1 MEHESEHETQAQKT
15 LFESAS
21 PEMRGSIARD
31 VVSEYRR
38 WAIGQTAA
46 ASRAN
51 NQDRLKELDILKA
64 KLAEDFSAVIRGDE
78 NAIARALNEYRP
90 FLAEVNK
97 GNSPQG
103 HINGGLNG
111 GPV

>member
-1 MEHESEHETQAQKT
+1 MTTQAQNT
-15 LFESAS
+15 LFEMAS

-51 NQDRLKELDILKA
+51 DQARLKELDLLKA
-64 KLAEDFSAVIRGDE
+64 QLAEDFSAVISGNQD
-78 NAIARALNEYRP
+78 AIDRALTEYRP

-97 GNSPQG
+97 GTPRNRITG
-103 HINGGLNG
+103 DLNG
-111 GPV
+111 GPA